1 MAFRTA
7 LQGLGLGAVIGGSF
21 FGAMRKQA
29 LHEQEQ
35 LSASVRQIQADFKTP
50 EAAAA
55 KKARAPETIRIS
67 LDFSTRLHHFM
78 FTRLSNLAAFS
89 PRS

>member
-1 MAFRTA
+1 MALRTA

-29 LHEQEQ
+29 LYEQEQ
-35 LSASVRQIQADFKTP
+35 LSTSVRQIQADFKTP

-55 KKARAPETIRIS
+55 KKARAPNHPIPLEFSS
-67 LDFSTRLHHFM
+67 LSRHLV
-78 FTRLSNLAAFS
+78 
-89 PRS
+89 